1 MGRALILVDA
11 NNFYVSCERVF
22 DAELVGKPVVVLS
35 NNDGCVI
42 ARSAE
47 SKRLGI
53 AMGEPFFKVRALI
66 GEHKVLVR
74 SSNYELYGDMSAR
87 LMEVLEQFSS
97 DLEVY
102 SIDEAFLEVE
112 TGSAA
117 ALESLG
123 RQIREQVRRQT
134 GLPVSVGIAATKT
147 LAKVANHLAKKSD
160 RADGVLNLVDSPH
173 LDLALERTPVEEV
186 WGVGRRQAVKL
197 RSYGILTAHGLRRAD
212 DDWVRRKM
220 TVVGLRTVHELRGV
234 RCLELGRSH
243 AHQHSLVV
251 SRSFGNVVWSMS
263 ELREAIA
270 YFTTRG
276 AEKLRR
282 RRLAAAALTV
292 FVRIGR
298 NSRPAGENLV
308 GARTVDLGTAT
319 DSTIE
324 LMAAAQ
330 ELLPALYREGIG
342 YRKAGI
348 MLAGLSPASTV
359 SRRLWNPEH
368 YERQR
373 ELMTRVDAINHRHG
387 RDTIRCGLF
396 RLEGEW
402 QSRTGQRSNRFTTNW
417 KEIMEVR

>member
-1 MGRALILVDA
+1 
-11 NNFYVSCERVF
+11 
-22 DAELVGKPVVVLS
+22 
-35 NNDGCVI
+35 
-42 ARSAE
+42 
-47 SKRLGI
+47 
-53 AMGEPFFKVRALI
+53 
-66 GEHKVLVR
+66 
-74 SSNYELYGDMSAR
+74 SAR
-87 LMEVLEQFSS
+87 LMEVLEQFSP

-112 TGSAA
+112 SGSAL

-123 RQIREQVRRQT
+123 RQIRERVRRET

-147 LAKVANHLAKKSD
+147 LAKVANHLAKKSV

-197 RSYGILTAHGLRRAD
+197 RSYGILTAHGLRGAD

-220 TVVGLRTVHELRGV
+220 TVVGLRTVHELRGI
-234 RCLELGRSH
+234 RCLQLGRSH
-243 AHQHSLVV
+243 VHEHSLVV
-251 SRSFGNVVWSMS
+251 SRSFGNVVWTIA
-263 ELREAIA
+263 ELREAVA
-270 YFTTRG
+270 YFIARG

-292 FVRIGR
+292 FVRVGR
-298 NSRPAGENLV
+298 NSRPAGENLASA
-308 GARTVDLGTAT
+308 GTVDLGTPT

-330 ELLPALYREGIG
+330 EMLPQLYRKGIG

-348 MLAGLSPASTV
+348 MLTGLSPSDRV

-373 ELMTRVDAINHRHG
+373 ELMARVDAINRRHG

-402 QSRTGQRSNRFTTNW
+402 QSRTGHRSNRFTTSW
-417 KEIMEVR
+417 KEIMEVK